1 MTRLKFL
8 ELLRKRLNGIPKD
21 DIDKT
26 IEYYKEILS
35 DKVDDGMSEEE
46 AIRSLGDIDSI
57 VDLTISEIPLNK
69 LIKARLGLNEKLK
82 TWKIILL
89 ASTFYIW
96 IPLLIALFAVT
107 IAVYASLWS
116 GVIAL
121 GASSLASSATALIT
135 FVGIIDVFTGNIGSG
150 IVLIGLG
157 IGAAGVAILLGI
169 LTIKLSKIMIIV
181 CKKLVIKIKGM
192 FIKRGEEND

>member
-1 MTRLKFL
+1 MNRDQFIKS
-8 ELLRKRLNGIPKD
+8 LRQKLSGLPKE
-21 DIDKT
+21 DINKT

-192 FIKRGEEND
+192 FIKRGEKND